1 MPGLGEMGWRNV
13 WDYPCRAEK
22 NVDCS
27 RSCVE
32 NNIAGGLLILAQAR
46 GEYHACSSKEPVASW
61 LVILSASR
69 LFKNHLPKFVLY
81 LNSRL
86 QTLFYLLS
94 L

>member
-1 MPGLGEMGWRNV
+1 M
-13 WDYPCRAEK
+13 
-22 NVDCS
+22 
-27 RSCVE
+27 E
-32 NNIAGGLLILAQAR
+32 NNIAGGLLILAQAQ

-61 LVILSASR
+61 LITLSASR

-86 QTLFYLLS
+86 QTLFCLLS